1 MKSYKDGTV
10 IKKQFKDMSYE
21 EINNVDVSTLENDD
35 EILEFLKWSR
45 IRDEEHFAPLN
56 Y

>member
-1 MKSYKDGTV
+1 MKKYKDGT
-10 IKKQFKDMSYE
+10 IIEKKFKDMSYK

-35 EILEFLKWSR
+35 DILEFRKWVK